1 MQTLSHD
8 PLAAFMRKEKIPLT
22 RKNYIALTYVGE
34 LPDDWTRENEADMP
48 AELQD
53 WSLFGLVDGQFVL
66 KKPMARKSAKGRIL
80 RNRRHGRRL
89 HR

>member
-1 MQTLSHD
+1 
-8 PLAAFMRKEKIPLT
+8 MRKEKIPLT
-22 RKNYIALTYVGE
+22 RKNYIALTYLGE

-66 KKPMARKSAKGRIL
+66 KKPMALTNAIGRIL

>member
-1 MQTLSHD
+1 MQTLSDD

-22 RKNYIALTYVGE
+22 RKNYIALTYLGE
-34 LPDDWTRENEADMP
+34 LPDDWTRENEADLP
-48 AELQD
+48 DKLQD

-66 KKPMARKSAKGRIL
+66 KKPMAGKSAKGRIL

>member
-1 MQTLSHD
+1 MNL
-8 PLAAFMRKEKIPLT
+8 LAAFMRKEKIPLT
-22 RKNYIALTYVGE
+22 RENYIALNYLGE
-34 LPDDWTRENEADMP
+34 LLDDWTLKDEADLP

-66 KKPMARKSAKGRIL
+66 KKPMVHKGARGRIL
-80 RNRRHGRRL
+80 RNRRHGRRQ

>member
-1 MQTLSHD
+1 MQILADD

-22 RKNYIALTYVGE
+22 RENYIALNYLGE
-34 LPDDWTRENEADMP
+34 LPDDWTPEDEADLP

-66 KKPMARKSAKGRIL
+66 KKPMVRKGTKGRIL
-80 RNRRHGRRL
+80 RNRRHGRRQ
-89 HR
+89 HQ